1 MLRLACLSLLTLA
14 ISGCDG
20 PVGAIDTENGVTAEI
35 TSGGL
40 AVTNE
45 RDEPIHVA
53 AYGEWA
59 MIYVDPAPQTTDNP
73 GLFVGVGDRVVLP
86 FSDDGLIRRSDSRFR
101 VSWVTLKGPEDERYL
116 GARGELEL
124 QR

>member
-1 MLRLACLSLLTLA
+1 MRFLLFLLVLLFIA
-14 ISGCDG
+14 GCDG

-40 AVTNE
+40 AVTND
-45 RDEPIHVA
+45 RDEPIHVV

-59 MIYVDPAPQTTDNP
+59 MIYVDIAPQTTENP
-73 GLFVGVGDRVVLP
+73 GRFVGVGDRVTLP
-86 FSDDGLIRRSDSRFR
+86 FSDSGLLRRSDSRYR

>member
-1 MLRLACLSLLTLA
+1 MLRLAPFALALLVA
-14 ISGCDG
+14 GCDG
-20 PVGAIDTENGVTAEI
+20 PVGAIDTERGVTAEI
-35 TSGGL
+35 VASGL

-53 AYGEWA
+53 AYGSWA
-59 MIYVDPAPQTTDNP
+59 MVYVDPAPQTTESP
-73 GLFVGVGDRVVLP
+73 GRFVGVGERVVLP
-86 FSDDGLIRRSDSRFR
+86 FETDGLIRRSDSRYL

-124 QR
+124 ER